1 MMILDV
7 WDSFWRLP
15 LWVQVWVGL
24 ILVPANLLTLLFVRK
39 KYGKWIAVLAIG
51 GMLPNIPITLIE
63 RGMSKLMSLP
73 HIIFWTPLCV
83 LILWLLK
90 NNFKPDRQMG
100 RTFVYFLVCLLL
112 INTISLAFDFSDFI
126 KWLAGDRG
134 IA

>member
-51 GMLPNIPITLIE
+51 GMLPNIPVSYTHLTLPTNRE
-63 RGMSKLMSLP
+63 
-73 HIIFWTPLCV
+73 V
-83 LILWLLK
+83 
-90 NNFKPDRQMG
+90 
-100 RTFVYFLVCLLL
+100 
-112 INTISLAFDFSDFI
+112 
-126 KWLAGDRG
+126 
-134 IA
+134 